1 MTSEAVLDS
10 SPVAGEGLDRRVFG
24 RRAKRAGGAVSTA
37 GSLSRSEYACC
48 NTEFFVSRLI

>member
-37 GSLSRSEYACC
+37 VRSVGVNMRAA
-48 NTEFFVSRLI
+48 TRSFS